1 MPEPAEIERE
11 IESVEVELRR
21 LETAYT
27 LFFSGRL
34 PRPPS
39 EVRAQVEARLKRL
52 DRTYIDKVA
61 LRFRFQGLQ
70 TRFVKLAELWDRG
83 LRSREEGRPGPF
95 AERPLARP
103 RSREERPREESDT
116 GAGPARVVSVVAIGE
131 PSKERDKVGT
141 LYQSLVEARR
151 QSGEPAVPYERF
163 EALVEERVQR
173 LRKSGAREVA
183 FRITLKDGKPHLA
196 ARALRGAPDDSDT

>member
-34 PRPPS
+34 PRPL
-39 EVRAQVEARLKRL
+39 EARAQVEARLKRL

-83 LRSREEGRPGPF
+83 LARAKRAGRGRLPS
-95 AERPLARP
+95 ARWRAP
-103 RSREERPREESDT
+103 RSREERPREQSDT

-131 PSKERDKVGT
+131 PSKERDKLGT

-163 EALVEERVQR
+163 EALVEDRVQR